1 MRGAAAPVRATGAPT
16 GPIGRTCVLTTVFMF
31 VRIVLMRLP
40 LPSPRRDHA
49 GPVRARRAVR
59 TAAALTATAT
69 LALAGCAGGTG
80 SAGDSDGIS
89 VLASFYPLQVVAA
102 GVGGDRVTV
111 DSLTPPGAEPHDLE
125 LSPAQVA
132 RLGAADLVVYLGEF
146 QAAVDEAVRASP
158 PERALDAADVVELL
172 EAGTH
177 EDEAH
182 AGEAHAG
189 ESDEEHAEH
198 GEHDPHFWL
207 DPSRMPALVEAVADE
222 LTALDPDG
230 AETYTANAAAL
241 SERFT
246 ALDTAYETGL
256 ATCENRVLVTSHA
269 AFGYLADRYDLE
281 QVAVAGIDPEGEPS
295 PARLAEI
302 GEVIRAEGVTTVFF
316 ETLVSP
322 EVAEALAADAGVS
335 TAVLDPLEGLAD
347 DSQDYFSIA
356 EANLE
361 ALKVALSCS

>member
-1 MRGAAAPVRATGAPT
+1 MHLPRIPARPEHGRRIRGACAGV
-16 GPIGRTCVLTTVFMF
+16 VL
-31 VRIVLMRLP
+31 
-40 LPSPRRDHA
+40 
-49 GPVRARRAVR
+49 
-59 TAAALTATAT
+59 AAAGA
-69 LALAGCAGGTG
+69 LALGGCATTP
-80 SAGDSDGIS
+80 ADDGRLS
-89 VLASFYPLQVVAA
+89 VLASFYPLQAVAA
-102 GVGGDRVTV
+102 GVGGDRVSV

-132 RLGAADLVVYLGEF
+132 RLGAADLVVYLADF
-146 QAAVDEAVRASP
+146 QAAVDDAVQASP
-158 PERALDAADVVELL
+158 PERALDAAGVVDLL
-172 EAGTH
+172 DAEPEGDAAHEGETH
-177 EDEAH
+177 E
-182 AGEAHAG
+182 GEAHEG
-189 ESDEEHAEH
+189 ETAEEHAEH

-222 LTALDPDG
+222 LSELDPEG
-230 AETYTANAAAL
+230 ADEYAANAAAL
-241 SERFT
+241 SARFT
-246 ALDTAYETGL
+246 ELDAAYETGL
-256 ATCENRVLVTSHA
+256 ATCSSRVLVTSHA

-302 GEVIRAEGVTTVFF
+302 GEVIRSEGVTTVFF

-322 EVAEALAADAGVS
+322 KVAEALAADVGAT

-356 EANLE
+356 EANLD